1 MTIDLGRTLHDAVD
15 GAGTTYLLGHARP
28 EADVVGDLVGHLA
41 ARIRTRRAVRA
52 GARAGVGL
60 VTVGAIAAFGG
71 QIVGRRGAD
80 DLLPAAVPGAAPGTC
95 GSSVATLVPSG
106 GAVPTASLAV
116 AADGSGIVNADVPL
130 GPFVGRN
137 LPAYARLPSEPDPL
151 RSVGADGSS
160 TTASYPDGRTRSV
173 VIARGD
179 TVVAVL
185 PASKDLQL
193 IWVDQQAGSAIPVG
207 NGSAPNLVT
216 CATRGSAGGGD
227 ALPAGSYTAYP
238 VVEYSD
244 SSVPGGIV
252 RAVGAPSPLTLLPT
266 APAMSGLPD
275 AFPVDVPIIGGR
287 LVEATELD
295 GSLASG
301 WVVTVA
307 VDGTDGFT
315 RAVDALRGFSPTWQT
330 TGVPASGGD
339 TAGATVGRWDVA
351 VHAGLTDDGQPTV
364 MYRLTPR

>member
-1 MTIDLGRTLHDAVD
+1 MTIDLGRTLHDVVD
-15 GAGTTYLLGHARP
+15 GACTTSLLGHARP
-28 EADVVGDLVGHLA
+28 EGDAVGEVVGHLA
-41 ARIRTRRAVRA
+41 TRIRTRRAVRA

-71 QIVGRRGAD
+71 QVVGRRGTD

-95 GSSVATLVPSG
+95 GSSVADLVATG
-106 GAVPTASLAV
+106 AAVPTASLAV
-116 AADGSGIVNADVPL
+116 AADGSEIVNADVPL
-130 GPFVGRN
+130 GPLVGRN
-137 LPAYARLPSEPDPL
+137 LPAYVRLPGEPDP
-151 RSVGADGSS
+151 VGSGGAAGSS
-160 TTASYPDGRTRSV
+160 TTTSSPDGRTRSV

-185 PASKDLQL
+185 PTSKDLQL
-193 IWVDQQAGSAIPVG
+193 VGVDRQAGTAIPVG

-216 CATRGSAGGGD
+216 CATSGSAGGD
-227 ALPAGSYTAYP
+227 ELPAGSYTAYA
-238 VVEYSD
+238 VVEHPD
-244 SSVPGGIV
+244 ASVPGGIARSV
-252 RAVGAPSPLTLLPT
+252 CASTPLTLLAT
-266 APAMSGLPD
+266 APPMSGLPD

-330 TGVPASGGD
+330 ISVPASPGD
-339 TAGATVGRWDVA
+339 AVAATVGRWDVA
-351 VHAGLTDDGQPTV
+351 VHSALTTDGQSTV
-364 MYRLTPR
+364 VYRLTPM